1 MTFKDWDEALKF
13 LVVLTKWPPIAL
25 LIALV
30 FRSAIAKKLADLKQ
44 ITIKEKAEIVF
55 EALGELKK
63 VAAKTSPKL
72 FQQFV
77 LKLPH
82 SAITNGEAEA
92 DDDIKDKDAKEAD
105 AKEIQDE
112 DVDDD
117 GTQESA
123 EADRM
128 ELEKQLKSLTDKRE
142 ED

>member
-1 MTFKDWDEALKF
+1 MTFKDWDEVLKF
-13 LVVLTKWPPIAL
+13 LVVLTKWPPIVL

-30 FRSAIAKKLADLKQ
+30 FRSTIAKKLADLKQ

-63 VAAKTSPKL
+63 VAEKTSPKL

-82 SAITNGEAEA
+82 SAITDGEAEA
-92 DDDIKDKDAKEAD
+92 DTKETQD
-105 AKEIQDE
+105 QDVDDE
-112 DVDDD
+112 DVDDE
-117 GTQESA
+117 GTDASA
-123 EADRM
+123 EADRV
-128 ELEKQLKSLTDKRE
+128 ELEKQLKSLTGKRE

>member
-13 LVVLTKWPPIAL
+13 LVVLTKWPPIVL
-25 LIALV
+25 LIALI
-30 FRSAIAKKLADLKQ
+30 FRRAIASKIASLKQ

-82 SAITNGEAEA
+82 SAITEGEAEA
-92 DDDIKDKDAKEAD
+92 DDDTKDKDAEEAD
-105 AKEIQDE
+105 TKETQDQ
-112 DVDDD
+112 DVDDEGAD
-117 GTQESA
+117 ESA
-123 EADRM
+123 EADRV
-128 ELEKQLKSLTDKRE
+128 ELETQLKSLTNKRE

>member
-1 MTFKDWDEALKF
+1 MTFKDWDECLKF
-13 LVVLTKWPPIAL
+13 LVALTKWPPIVL

-30 FRSAIAKKLADLKQ
+30 FRNAIAKKLADLKQ

-77 LKLPH
+77 LKLPQ
-82 SAITNGEAEA
+82 SAITDGESEA
-92 DDDIKDKDAKEAD
+92 DDGLKDKDEEAD
-105 AKEIQDE
+105 TKETQDQ
-112 DVDDD
+112 DVDDE
-117 GTQESA
+117 GTNESA
-123 EADRM
+123 EADRA

>member
-1 MTFKDWDEALKF
+1 MTFKDWDECLKF
-13 LVVLTKWPPIAL
+13 LVVLTKWPPIVL

-30 FRSAIAKKLADLKQ
+30 FRNAIAKKLADLKQ

-77 LKLPH
+77 LKLPP

-92 DDDIKDKDAKEAD
+92 DDDIKNRDEKEAD
-105 AKEIQDE
+105 TKEIQGE
-112 DVDDD
+112 DVDDE
-117 GTQESA
+117 GTNESA
-123 EADRM
+123 EANRV

-142 ED
+142 DD